1 MQNETISKF
10 IEQLKN
16 NWQLLAFGV
25 FFFGY
30 LTFAFYMQINGFAFI
45 VPDLTFLSAFGLLML
60 FISLPIILL
69 SQFGHFNIF
78 LAFFVS
84 SMTPLLFQNFT
95 ITLILMILVGFYHS
109 NNLSKFESS
118 GRDESTNKTKE
129 KYIDIL
135 MFIGFGII
143 LIFFIDWRYSF
154 LTFINIAF
162 YRIMI
167 EYYEEKKYLN
177 PAHLIGYLLSLS
189 FTIALLINAKG
200 FTLANM
206 QKTEINLQ
214 IENNQ
219 TIHGSLIFNDDQNFY
234 IRDHN
239 HSISIAKDKVTNIV
253 HYDHQ
258 EIKSITLIDILKEN
272 IKSFKF

>member
-1 MQNETISKF
+1 MQNENISNF
-10 IEQLKN
+10 IEQLKI

-69 SQFGHFNIF
+69 SQFGHFNIY
-78 LAFFVS
+78 LAFFAS
-84 SMTPLLFQNFT
+84 SMIPLLFQNFT
-95 ITLILMILVGFYHS
+95 ITIVLTILFALYQS
-109 NNLSKFESS
+109 NNLLYFTSS
-118 GRDESTNKTKE
+118 GTNESNKKRKE
-129 KYIDIL
+129 KIIDFLMLIGMGIL
-135 MFIGFGII
+135 
-143 LIFFIDWRYSF
+143 LIFYADWRYSF

-162 YRIMI
+162 YSAMV
-167 EYYEEKKYLN
+167 EHHEKTKFLN

-189 FTIALLINAKG
+189 FAIALLIDAKG

-219 TIHGSLIFNDDQNFY
+219 TIHGYLVFNDDQNFY
-234 IRDHN
+234 IKDN
-239 HSISIAKDKVTNIV
+239 NQSISIAKEKVTNIV
-253 HYDHQ
+253 QYNHPK
-258 EIKSITLIDILKEN
+258 IKSITLIDIFKDEIRLLK
-272 IKSFKF
+272 F

>member
-1 MQNETISKF
+1 MQNENISNF

-16 NWQLLAFGV
+16 YWQLLAFGV

-84 SMTPLLFQNFT
+84 SMIPLLFQSFT
-95 ITLILMILVGFYHS
+95 VAIVLTIILALYHS
-109 NNLSKFESS
+109 NNLTTFTSS
-118 GRDESTNKTKE
+118 GTNERSKKRKE
-129 KYIDIL
+129 EIIDIL
-135 MFIGFGII
+135 MFIGMGTL
-143 LIFFIDWRYSF
+143 LIFYVDWRYSF
-154 LTFINIAF
+154 LSFVNIAF
-162 YRIMI
+162 YSIMV
-167 EYYEEKKYLN
+167 EHHEKRKFLN

-189 FTIALLINAKG
+189 FAIALLIDAKG

-219 TIHGSLIFNDDQNFY
+219 TILGSLVFNDDQNFY
-234 IRDHN
+234 IKDKN
-239 HSISIAKDKVTNIV
+239 QSISIAKEKVTNIV
-253 HYDHQ
+253 HYKHQ
-258 EIKSITLIDILKEN
+258 EIKSITLVDIFKDQMKLLK
-272 IKSFKF
+272 F

>member
-1 MQNETISKF
+1 MENESISQF
-10 IEQLKN
+10 LEQLKN
-16 NWQLLAFGV
+16 HWQLFAFGV

-45 VPDLTFLSAFGLLML
+45 VPDLTFLSAFGL

-84 SMTPLLFQNFT
+84 SITPLLFQNFT
-95 ITLILMILVGFYHS
+95 ITVVLMILLGLYHS
-109 NNLSKFESS
+109 NKLLKHTSS
-118 GRDESTNKTKE
+118 GTDESTNKRKE

-135 MFIGFGII
+135 MFIGVGII
-143 LIFFIDWRYSF
+143 LVFLIDWRYSF
-154 LTFINIAF
+154 LTFVNIAF
-162 YRIMI
+162 YGAMV
-167 EYYEEKKYLN
+167 EHHQEKKFLN

-189 FTIALLINAKG
+189 FAIALLINAKG

-206 QKTEINLQ
+206 QKTEINFQ

-219 TIHGSLIFNDDQNFY
+219 TIHGSLIFKDDQNFY
-234 IRDHN
+234 IRDHKQ
-239 HSISIAKDKVTNIV
+239 SISIAKDKAINIV
-253 HYDHQ
+253 HYDHP
-258 EIKSITLIDILKEN
+258 EIKSITLINILKEN

>member
-1 MQNETISKF
+1 MQTENISQF
-10 IEQLKN
+10 IDHIKN

-30 LTFAFYMQINGFAFI
+30 LTFAFYMQINCFAFI

-95 ITLILMILVGFYHS
+95 IAIVFMILLGLYHS
-109 NNLSKFESS
+109 NNLLTYTSS
-118 GRDESTNKTKE
+118 GTDENTKKTKE

-135 MFIGFGII
+135 MFIGLGII
-143 LIFFIDWRYSF
+143 LFFFVDWRYSF
-154 LTFINIAF
+154 LTFVNIAF
-162 YRIMI
+162 YSAMV
-167 EYYEEKKYLN
+167 EHYEKRKFLN
-177 PAHLIGYLLSLS
+177 PAHLIGYFLSLS
-189 FTIALLINAKG
+189 FAIALLIDAKG

-234 IRDHN
+234 IREHN
-239 HSISIAKDKVTNIV
+239 QSISIAKDKVTNIV

-272 IKSFKF
+272 IKLLKY

>member
-1 MQNETISKF
+1 MQNENISKF
-10 IEQLKN
+10 FEQLKN

-45 VPDLTFLSAFGLLML
+45 VPDLKFLVAFGLLML

-69 SQFGHFNIF
+69 SQLGHFNIF

-84 SMTPLLFQNFT
+84 SIIPLLFQTFT
-95 ITLILMILVGFYHS
+95 ITIVIMILLGIYQS
-109 NNLSKFESS
+109 NNLLKYTSS
-118 GRDESTNKTKE
+118 GADESTNKTKE

-135 MFIGFGII
+135 MFIGMGIV
-143 LIFFIDWRYSF
+143 LFFFVDWRYSF
-154 LTFINIAF
+154 LTFVNIAF
-162 YRIMI
+162 YSAMV
-167 EYYEEKKYLN
+167 EHHEEKKFLN

-189 FTIALLINAKG
+189 FSIALLINAKG

-206 QKTEINLQ
+206 QKTKISLQ

-234 IRDHN
+234 IRDQN
-239 HSISIAKDKVTNIV
+239 QSISIAKDKAINSI
-253 HYDHQ
+253 HYDQQ
-258 EIKSITLIDILKEN
+258 EIESITLIDILKEN
-272 IKSFKF
+272 IKSFKI

>member
-1 MQNETISKF
+1 MQNENITKF

-84 SMTPLLFQNFT
+84 SIIPLLFQNFT
-95 ITLILMILVGFYHS
+95 ITIVLTILLALYHS
-109 NNLSKFESS
+109 NNLLTFTSS
-118 GRDESTNKTKE
+118 GKDENSKKRKE
-129 KYIDIL
+129 KFIDVL
-135 MFIGFGII
+135 MLIGMGII
-143 LIFFIDWRYSF
+143 LFFFIDWRYSF
-154 LTFINIAF
+154 LTFVNIAF
-162 YRIMI
+162 YSAMVERH
-167 EYYEEKKYLN
+167 EKRKFLN

-189 FTIALLINAKG
+189 FAIALLIDAKG

-219 TIHGSLIFNDDQNFY
+219 TINGSLIFNDDQNFY

-239 HSISIAKDKVTNIV
+239 QSISIAKDKVINIV
-253 HYDHQ
+253 HYNHQ
-258 EIKSITLIDILKEN
+258 DIKSITPIDILKEN
-272 IKSFKF
+272 IKSYKF